1 MYSFLSVLTFDFL
14 DQENNP
20 KGFFI
25 FVLCVILI
33 AIIALILIIFPFA
46 RRHYIFKNFQKIYY
60 KKIRQIADI
69 NDYYLINNLIIKNN
83 NQLVCRIDHVLFG
96 DKYIYVIKDRYYR
109 GAISGNKEDTT
120 WIFYSNDGKKFEMEN
135 PMQVNEKRLE
145 KLSLITQIDP
155 SFFIS
160 IVLINDN
167 CAIKNANELNKEDS
181 FIVAKK
187 NLKKVIKTI
196 EKRNVKNMDQKQL
209 EFAVQD
215 ISRLYG
221 KNSNKNAD
229 DTGEI

>member
-1 MYSFLSVLTFDFL
+1 MSPLLNVLVDFL
-14 DQENNP
+14 DKEKNP
-20 KGFFI
+20 QGFVI
-25 FVLCVILI
+25 FVASVVLI
-33 AIIALILIIFPFA
+33 AVLAIFLFAFPFIK
-46 RRHYIFKNFQKIYY
+46 RHYTFKNFQKIYY

-69 NDYYLINNLIIKNN
+69 NDYYLINNLVIKNN

-96 DKYIYVIKDRYYR
+96 DKYIYVIKDRFYR
-109 GAISGNKEDTT
+109 GAVSGNKEDNT

-155 SFFIS
+155 SFFVS

-167 CAIKNANELNKEDS
+167 CVIKNAGDLNKEDS
-181 FIVAKK
+181 FIVPKK
-187 NLKKVIKTI
+187 SLKKVIKTI

-221 KNSNKNAD
+221 KNSNRGND
-229 DTGEI
+229 DED

>member
-1 MYSFLSVLTFDFL
+1 MFSFISVLTESFL
-14 DQENNP
+14 DKENNP
-20 KGFFI
+20 QGFMLFI
-25 FVLCVILI
+25 ICIVLI
-33 AIIALILIIFPFA
+33 AILAIILLTLPFIK
-46 RRHYIFKNFQKIYY
+46 RHYAFKNFQKIYY
-60 KKIRQIADI
+60 KKIRQIADV
-69 NDYYLINNLIIKNN
+69 NDYYLINNLVIKNN

-109 GAISGNKEDTT
+109 GAISGNKDDNT
-120 WIFYSNDGKKFEMEN
+120 WIFYANDGKKFEMEN
-135 PMQVNEKRLE
+135 PMQINETRLE

-167 CAIKNANELNKEDS
+167 CVIKNAGELNKDDS
-181 FIVAKK
+181 FIVPKK
-187 NLKKVIKTI
+187 SLKKVIKTI

-221 KNSNKNAD
+221 KNSNKNLD
-229 DTGEI
+229 DTGEF